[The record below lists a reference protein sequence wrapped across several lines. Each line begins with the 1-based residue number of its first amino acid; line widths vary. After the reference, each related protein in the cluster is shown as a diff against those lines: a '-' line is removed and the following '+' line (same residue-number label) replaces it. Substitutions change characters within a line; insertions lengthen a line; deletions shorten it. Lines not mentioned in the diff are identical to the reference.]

1 MRKQT
6 KLVAVLSAAALLA
19 VGASMTSFA
28 ATRNPW
34 VDLGDGDWAYVGSD
48 GERVTSEWR
57 RNGSDYFFLD
67 ENGTMARSR
76 LITPDDGD
84 GDAYYYVGGNGVRLK
99 NQWVRVMN
107 DDQESVNDQTP
118 EMFWYYLRENG
129 KAVRADERSEF
140 KRILIDY
147 NGKKRTFFFDA
158 EGRMVTGWIEDEE
171 KGDIYHCDPEGDGS
185 AVTDWQQLEVPEDW
199 NSSGEK
205 EYDYIE
211 YFFFD
216 SQGKMKKG
224 KDGKPA
230 VMYKDGWYY
239 SFDDN
244 GVLLNDWHKVN
255 IVGTSNNVTATSN
268 EVDAFTTSIGTKG
281 TGWIYTDKDDDGEYK
296 HYYLVAF
303 KEAEN
308 KTVRNVPFNALGN
321 DSVWRAKTING
332 KVYVFDNSG
341 VMQTGLKKIG
351 INVDGADADTSVY
364 GLNADGTLASGAGV
378 KTGLP
383 KDTLG
388 GASSR
393 ELEPGIYFFNNGDR
407 SVKGQ
412 MMTGKQTISI
422 DNEDYTYYF
431 NKQSGQA
438 AINKVVDGAI
448 YGSDGRR
455 LEARDGNTYEIITL
469 QADVL
474 LKEDKKNPANNVY
487 IAAGSDVIVSS
498 TGKLRTSTSGHV
510 KVDGIQ
516 YKVERNP
523 KDNGKTAGTWPWKV
537 VERVEDN

>member
-171 KGDIYHCDPEGDGS
+171 KGDIYYCDPEGDGS

-351 INVDGADADTSVY
+351 I
-364 GLNADGTLASGAGV
+364 NADGTLASGAGV